1 MRGLRK
7 ILLLAAILS
16 VGFGAY
22 ARLTAASALKTMPG
36 EQLGALSAAKVADLV
51 EYANA
56 GMLTHTERNAAGA
69 EARIL
74 ALDSL
79 HAELQTG
86 PGRMLTLDLLPQKG
100 DTVIA
105 VIETLTSQVA
115 DSRLTVYSRTW
126 KPQPRLWQEP
136 KASAWG
142 KLDEVP
148 IVMAE
153 YSYDPA
159 TQVLTLVNTSE
170 LKEKMKP
177 ALRYRWTAKGFRL
190 IKD

>member
-1 MRGLRK
+1 MRGLRI
-7 ILLLAAILS
+7 ILVLAAIAA
-16 VGFGAY
+16 VGFNAY
-22 ARLTAASALKTMPG
+22 ARLTAASALKTMPS
-36 EQLGALSAAKVADLV
+36 ELLGPLSAAKVADLI

-56 GMLTHTERNAAGA
+56 GMMTHTERNAAGA
-69 EARIL
+69 EARVL

-86 PGRMLTLDLLPQKG
+86 PGRVLTLELLPHRG

-105 VIETLTSQVA
+105 LIETLTSQVA
-115 DSRLTVYSRTW
+115 DSRLTVWSRSW
-126 KPQPRLWQEP
+126 EALPKLWREP
-136 KASAWG
+136 AASAWG

-153 YSYDPA
+153 YVYDSSA
-159 TQVLTLVNTSE
+159 QMLKLVNTSE

-177 ALRYRWTAKGFRL
+177 ELRYRWTAKGFRL